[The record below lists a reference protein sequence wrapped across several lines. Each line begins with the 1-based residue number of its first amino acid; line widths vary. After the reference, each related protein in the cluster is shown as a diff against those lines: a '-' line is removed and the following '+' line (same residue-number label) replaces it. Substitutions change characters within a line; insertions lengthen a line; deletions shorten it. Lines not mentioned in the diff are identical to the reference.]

1 MLRFNLTLA
10 FIIFLS
16 AITSHAQSSSF
27 TYQGKLNDN
36 NAAANGTYEMQF
48 SLFDENGNQIG
59 TTNIVNNVSVSNGI
73 FTVRITFGTLA
84 FDGNPRFLEI
94 GVRPAGSQNPFT
106 ILAPRQSVLS
116 SPYSIRSL
124 TAATADLALNSNQL
138 GGIAANQYVLTN
150 DARMSDARDP
160 LPGSGNYIQN
170 TTSAQLL
177 SNFNISGEGK
187 ANIFSAATQ
196 FNIGANR
203 VLTANSTRGI
213 FAGIGAGQSN
223 TTGDGNSFF
232 GKDSGFANTTGN
244 FNSFFGLETGLANTT
259 GSVNSFFGSGS
270 GRANTIGINNAFYG
284 ADSGRLNTSG
294 EDNTF
299 VGSFSGRNNTIGT
312 DNSFFGILSG
322 NFNSSGNGNSFFG
335 AAAGYNTTS
344 GNSNSFFGRDSGG
357 SNTTGVANTFIGINA
372 GFANTTGSNNTLLGS
387 NANLGA
393 NNLTFAAAIGADA
406 VVNANNTIVLGR
418 AADTVQ
424 IPGSLNIAGTF
435 GANIFNAATQY
446 NLGGN
451 RVLSIGGTNNLFGG
465 IGAGAANSGGQGNA
479 FFGISAGTANTSGS
493 WNAFFGFNAGAAN
506 TTAVNNSFFGQG
518 AGFKNT
524 TGQDNTFVGNG
535 SGQNNTTAG
544 NNSFVGSLAGFNN
557 TTGANN
563 TFFGFNAGNVNNGG
577 GANTFIGVNAG
588 IANVGSSNNTF
599 LGANAGNTNLT
610 GSGNTYL
617 GANSDGATLITNA
630 VAIGQKAYVGQ
641 SNALVLGSING
652 VNTATAD
659 TNVGIGTT
667 TPQSRLQIVN
677 NTDNSFLVESNSGKG
692 AGIELKGTGTNG
704 ENWIIYASN
713 NGNVSTSG
721 LYFFNKTTNLSPL
734 RISDGI
740 TYFSQLSQF
749 DASVRLLNL
758 GTNGDV
764 ALCRSSSNNII
775 STCSS
780 SRRYKKDI
788 QPFQSGLSLLN
799 QLNPVTFRWKSND
812 KQDLG
817 FVAEDVAKIEPL
829 LTTTNDSGEVE
840 GVKYDRISA
849 ILVNAVKE
857 QQEQIKEQQE
867 QIKLQQQQI
876 DALKKL
882 VCLNNK
888 EADACKEQQQ

>member
-1 MLRFNLTLA
+1 MLRFNFTLA
-10 FIIFLS
+10 FLIAFL

-48 SLFDENGNQIG
+48 SLFDGNDNQIG
-59 TTNIVNNVSVSNGI
+59 TTNTVSNVSVSNGI

-124 TAATADLALNSNQL
+124 SAATADLALNSNQL
-138 GGIAANQYVLTN
+138 GGVAANQYVLTN

-170 TTSAQLL
+170 TTSAQLS

-187 ANIFSAATQ
+187 ANIFSAAAQ

-203 VLTANSTRGI
+203 VLTANSARNI

-244 FNSFFGLETGLANTT
+244 FNSFFGLESGLANTT

-270 GRANTIGINNAFYG
+270 GRANTSGINNAFYG
-284 ADSGRLNTSG
+284 ADSGRLNTTG

-322 NFNSSGNGNSFFG
+322 NFNTSGTGNSFFG

-344 GNSNSFFGRDSGG
+344 GNSNAFFGRDSGG
-357 SNTTGVANTFIGINA
+357 SNTTGAANTFIGINA
-372 GFANTTGSNNTLLGS
+372 GFANTTGSNNTLLGA

-393 NNLTFAAAIGADA
+393 NNLTFAAAIGAGA
-406 VVNANNTIVLGR
+406 IVSANNTIVLGR

-424 IPGSLNIAGTF
+424 IPGSLNIAGSF
-435 GANIFNAATQY
+435 GANILNATTQY

-451 RVLSIGGTNNLFGG
+451 RVLSILGTNNLFAG
-465 IGAGAANSGGQGNA
+465 INSGTNNTGSGNA
-479 FFGISAGTANTSGS
+479 FFGSLSGQVNTSGIN
-493 WNAFFGFNAGAAN
+493 NAFFGFNAGSAN
-506 TTAVNNSFFGQG
+506 V
-518 AGFKNT
+518 
-524 TGQDNTFVGNG
+524 
-535 SGQNNTTAG
+535 
-544 NNSFVGSLAGFNN
+544 
-557 TTGANN
+557 
-563 TFFGFNAGNVNNGG
+563 GG

-588 IANVGSSNNTF
+588 TANVGSSNNTF

-610 GSGNTYL
+610 GNGNTYL
-617 GANSDGATLITNA
+617 GANSDGAFLITNS
-630 VAIGQKAYVGQ
+630 VAIGQKAFVGQ
-641 SNALVLGSING
+641 SNALVLGSINN
-652 VNTATAD
+652 VNGATAD
-659 TNVGIGTT
+659 TDVGIGTSTPQARFHVVGDSALVGSVGVGTT
-667 TPQSRLQIVN
+667 TPQAKLSVLDNGSTNVN
-677 NTDNSFLVESNSGKG
+677 LIVESSSTSG
-692 AGIELKGTGTNG
+692 AGILLNNTQQNGQRWLIYSDNTLNGDFGSLHFLNQNTGRAVLGINAIGLGNSGQVEVNG
-704 ENWIIYASN
+704 DLITTGSVILYTYA
-713 NGNVSTSG
+713 GAGSTSICKNAVG
-721 LYFFNKTTNLSPL
+721 T
-734 RISDGI
+734 IS
-740 TYFSQLSQF
+740 L
-749 DASVRLLNL
+749 
-758 GTNGDV
+758 
-764 ALCRSSSNNII
+764 
-775 STCSS
+775 CSS
-780 SRRYKKDI
+780 SIRYKKDI
-788 QPFQSGLSLLN
+788 KPFTSGLSLLN
-799 QLNPVTFRWKSND
+799 QLKPVTYRWKTD
-812 KQDLG
+812 DMPDLG
-817 FVAEDVAKIEPL
+817 FVAEEVAEIEPL
-829 LTTTNDSGEVE
+829 LTTTNDKGEIE

-849 ILVNAVKE
+849 VLVNAVKE
-857 QQEQIKEQQE
+857 QQTQIKEQQE

-882 VCLNNK
+882 VCVGNK
-888 EADACKEQQQ
+888 EAGVCKEPQQ